1 MLICEKF
8 FSARGFNVDNDPKEM
23 PDDTKDNNEEPFIR
37 ETIKKKPLNKKKIAI
52 KIVSVIALSVLAG
65 VIAAFVF
72 VKMIPVAQKAMGMEE
87 ETPRVT
93 LAPAD
98 TSTPTPTPSLT
109 ASPTPSPT
117 QTPEPTPTITP
128 DQEEKAEPTTIV
140 ETIVQSLTPTEYN
153 ALYREMLSATEETQK
168 SIVSVIGITSQM
180 DYFNQSYESQ
190 QQVSGLIIAQ
200 TDTDIYVLT
209 QYSILENVERIQVA
223 LTADYITD
231 GIFQRNDPV
240 TGMAVIKIN
249 SEGIPDEVLEQINT
263 APIGSSESVRQ
274 GDIVIALGSPS
285 GSSNYAVF
293 GNVTSLSGVYSDF
306 DTEYPLIST
315 DIFGTSEGNGILV
328 DLRGRIIGLIFTKSE
343 NSANTVTAIPISS
356 VKDLLEKLSN
366 NESRSYVGIK
376 GREVT
381 SYTADRTGI
390 PKGVLITEIASD
402 SPAFLAGLTE
412 ADVIVQ
418 IGEERITDMKQLSEI
433 ISGLEINDTVTIIAA
448 RRGAEGYSE
457 MEFQLKIGEI

>member
-1 MLICEKF
+1 MTKNLF
-8 FSARGFNVDNDPKEM
+8 LRGSKVDTDPKNVTDE
-23 PDDTKDNNEEPFIR
+23 TQENSEESFIR

-52 KIVSVIALSVLAG
+52 KIVSVAALAVLAG

-72 VKMIPVAQKAMGMEE
+72 VKMVPVAQKAMGMEE

-98 TSTPTPTPSLT
+98 TSTPTPTPAET
-109 ASPTPSPT
+109 PTPAPT
-117 QTPEPTPTITP
+117 ETPQPTPTAEPQQDVTPEPT
-128 DQEEKAEPTTIV
+128 KVV

-153 ALYREMLSATEETQK
+153 ALYREMLAATEDTQK

-200 TDTDIYVLT
+200 TDADIYILT
-209 QYSILENVERIQVA
+209 QYSVLENVERIQVA

-231 GIFQRNDPV
+231 GIFQKNDPV
-240 TGMAVIKIN
+240 TGMAVVKIN
-249 SEGIPDEVLEQINT
+249 SEGIPDEVLEQIKT
-263 APIGSSESVRQ
+263 APIGNSDSVRQ

-306 DTEYPLIST
+306 DTEYSLIST
-315 DIFGTSEGNGILV
+315 DIYGTSEGNGILV
-328 DLRGRIIGLIFTKSE
+328 DLRGRIIGLIFSASE
-343 NSANTVTAIPISS
+343 TSANTVSAIPISS

-390 PKGVLITEIASD
+390 PRGVLITEIASD

-433 ISGLEINDTVTIIAA
+433 VSGLEINDTVTIIAA